1 MFTGGNTNGEQGGSE
16 NSPVENTNGVQG
28 GNCIVDYEIAFDS
41 QAEATAAS
49 KKMKDKNE
57 LFTDPD
63 VFKSVFKAELK
74 ELGLSNAMVEAV
86 KGAETHKKA
95 EFFTRSPSSPSK
107 EDDAADAT
115 AATADALPLF
125 SGGTFVG
132 GIALGMSLCAI
143 IGGIVWMKRSRGGI
157 KFKSPKFQAKPS
169 MNSYGLH
176 GGEMELTEITINNK
190 KTTNPA
196 FGHSKKLAGAA
207 KKKKR
212 KSQKAKAHKPGT
224 ANAGKKDLE
233 VHTDAYGRRYTFNA
247 KTNET
252 KWLADTTSPSEPKA
266 STIPDDAAKTQ
277 GAGERKE
284 KEKVEVLSDAQ
295 GRRYTYNH
303 KSGESSWLND

>member
-1 MFTGGNTNGEQGGSE
+1 
-16 NSPVENTNGVQG
+16 
-28 GNCIVDYEIAFDS
+28 VDYEIAFDS

-49 KKMKDKNE
+49 EKMKNKNE
-57 LFTDPD
+57 LFSDPD
-63 VFKSVFKAELK
+63 VFKSVFRAELK
-74 ELGLSNAMVEAV
+74 EAGVSNAVVNAV
-86 KGAETHKKA
+86 NGAETHKKA
-95 EFFTRSPSSPSK
+95 EFFTRSPPKK

-115 AATADALPLF
+115 AATADVVPSF

-157 KFKSPKFQAKPS
+157 KFKSPKFQLKSPKFKAKSS
-169 MNSYGLH
+169 MNSFGLH
-176 GGEMELTEITINNK
+176 GGETELTEITISNT

-224 ANAGKKDLE
+224 ANAGKGDLE

-303 KSGESSWLND
+303 KSGESSWLHD